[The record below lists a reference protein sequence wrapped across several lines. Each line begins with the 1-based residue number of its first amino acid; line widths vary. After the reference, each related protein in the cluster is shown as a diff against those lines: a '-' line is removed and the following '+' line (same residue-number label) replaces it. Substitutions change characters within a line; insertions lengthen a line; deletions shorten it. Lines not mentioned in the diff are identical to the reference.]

1 VLSAC
6 HFQPSPFSTAIRF
19 PLHIYNAT
27 IYVKC
32 SAQFDVTKELSTC
45 HHCAHYYCPAH
56 FGGGSEP
63 SSCVRHCPLART
75 YIPALYIYG
84 HNLKAFANITHSQ
97 NPRKCSAFCK
107 KKNICI
113 SFSKHRNQFASEGVG
128 DSKRIPFT
136 LYPCI
141 LVSLCHHK
149 RGLYV
154 FRNIVHYGTR
164 RDNAPPV
171 ALCPALNV

>member
-6 HFQPSPFSTAIRF
+6 HFQPYPFSTAIRF

-84 HNLKAFANITHSQ
+84 HNLKAFATITDSQ

-107 KKNICI
+107 KKIFVFHFPSTEINLHPKV
-113 SFSKHRNQFASEGVG
+113 SATANAFHS
-128 DSKRIPFT
+128 
-136 LYPCI
+136 PCI

-149 RGLYV
+149 RGIYI

>member
-84 HNLKAFANITHSQ
+84 HNLKAFATITHSQ

-107 KKNICI
+107 KKYLYFIFQAQKSICI
-113 SFSKHRNQFASEGVG
+113 RRCRRQQTHSIHLVS
-128 DSKRIPFT
+128 
-136 LYPCI
+136 LYPCATI
-141 LVSLCHHK
+141 K
-149 RGLYV
+149 GAYI